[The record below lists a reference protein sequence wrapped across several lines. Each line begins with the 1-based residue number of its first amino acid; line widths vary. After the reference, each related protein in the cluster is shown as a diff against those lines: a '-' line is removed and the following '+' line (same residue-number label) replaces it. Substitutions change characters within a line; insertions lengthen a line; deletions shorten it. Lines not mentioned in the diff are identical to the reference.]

1 MKSILLITTPMIILV
16 ILCVIINAEWPYYI
30 VAIASGT
37 GLGFLAWLTYIQLSD
52 NSKKPIHKIK

>member
-1 MKSILLITTPMIILV
+1 MIILV

>member
-30 VAIASGT
+30 VSIAAGT
-37 GLGFLAWLTYIQLSD
+37 GLGFLAWLTYLQLRD
-52 NSKKPIHKIK
+52 NSDKPIHKIK